1 VTTKDIRKSLLGG
14 AAWAFGG
21 KLASILFGFL
31 LNLILARTLSASD
44 YGTYFVIINT
54 IIITASV
61 GALGLDQVVVR
72 FTAGELAL
80 GNLIAVR
87 RIAIRCLVLASL
99 GGAAA
104 ALALWCATPWLF
116 GKMLSMPGAVP
127 LAGLVFA
134 WSVLATAQRQ
144 IAETF
149 RGLHRIG
156 AATFFNGLRSNGV
169 IISVL
174 TFVLTFLAAKAWQIR
189 LRDVLFI
196 AVVSSACVTVIAAVV
211 LCTTLMRLGRHDGT
225 AVAEDSM
232 FSTSRAL
239 HEAWPIWLAMTI
251 AMLREQ
257 GVGWFAGASD
267 TSSQVA
273 LFGVAQRLV
282 LLMTIPLFVINTVLP
297 PVVAGLFAKGE
308 VERMGRVVRTASGL
322 ASIPC
327 LLALLVLILGGKIL
341 LSTLFG
347 SYYESSYGLVL
358 ILCVGYVADIV
369 TGSWQVVLPMTG
381 LRKQTIFVSAIAAV
395 VQISAC
401 LLGGRL
407 AGVYGVSYGLV
418 VGMIVGNACGLFVV
432 RRYLGIWTFVAFE
445 YKYVT
450 EIVAIIGRKSAE
462 SRSRRSVNKA

>member
-1 VTTKDIRKSLLGG
+1 MTAKDLRKSLLGG

-21 KLASILFGFL
+21 KLTSILFGFL

-61 GALGLDQVVVR
+61 GALGLDLVVVR
-72 FTAGELAL
+72 FTASELML

-87 RIAIRCLVLASL
+87 KIAVRCLVLASL
-99 GGAAA
+99 GGTAA
-104 ALALWCATPWLF
+104 ALVLWCLTPWLF
-116 GKMLSMPGAVP
+116 GRVLSMPSAVP
-127 LAGLVFA
+127 LSGLVLA

-144 IAETF
+144 MAETF

-156 AATFFNGLRSNGV
+156 AATLFNGLRSNGV
-169 IISVL
+169 IISIL
-174 TFVLTFLAAKAWQIR
+174 TFVLTFLAARAGQLGLK
-189 LRDVLFI
+189 DVLVI
-196 AVVSSACVTVIAAVV
+196 AVISSAFVTAVAAVV
-211 LCTTLMRLGRHDGT
+211 MCATLMRLVRKDGP
-225 AVAEDSM
+225 ADGGDFK
-232 FSTSRAL
+232 FSTGRAL

-257 GVGWFAGASD
+257 GVGWFAGAFD

-297 PVVAGLFAKGE
+297 PVVAGLYAKGE
-308 VERMGRVVRTASGL
+308 VQRMGRVVRTVSGL

-327 LLALLVLILGGKIL
+327 LLALLAIILGGKFL
-341 LSTLFG
+341 LGSLFG

-381 LRKQTIFVSAIAAV
+381 LRKQTIFVSATAAI
-395 VQISAC
+395 VQIAAC
-401 LLGGRL
+401 LLGGRW
-407 AGVYGVSYGLV
+407 AGVYGVSYGLMI
-418 VGMIVGNACGLFVV
+418 GMIVGNTCGLLVV

-445 YKYVT
+445 YKYVM
-450 EIVAIIGRKSAE
+450 EIVAMVGQKLSAFRPGRGA
-462 SRSRRSVNKA
+462 N